1 MRRPS
6 VARLGLLAVVVV
18 GFLFIYLPIG
28 MLVLFSFADS
38 SFVAFPI
45 SGFTTRWYAE
55 LLADRRILE
64 GVGNSLVVGLVTAA
78 LATVAGTGAAFT
90 LVRVRFPGK
99 ELVRAVILMPL
110 MIPGIMLGL
119 SLLSVLVALHV
130 RRDVLTIILGHSTFT
145 TSFVTMVVAAS
156 LHGVDPAL
164 EEAAR
169 DLYAGPV
176 RAFFR
181 VTLPLI
187 APGMLAGALFAFT
200 LSFDEYVVAFLNSG
214 TAATIPIVIMGMMKY
229 GLSPKINALG
239 ALIYAA
245 SFVLALAATLLQ
257 FRGRRAPVRA
267 GG

>member
-90 LVRVRFPGK
+90 LVRVRFPDK

-145 TSFVTMVVAAS
+145 TSFVTMVPAAPTAMRS
-156 LHGVDPAL
+156 SSVHSQ
-164 EEAAR
+164 AR
-169 DLYAGPV
+169 TTRGG
-176 RAFFR
+176 R
-181 VTLPLI
+181 
-187 APGMLAGALFAFT
+187 GMPRPST
-200 LSFDEYVVAFLNSG
+200 
-214 TAATIPIVIMGMMKY
+214 
-229 GLSPKINALG
+229 
-239 ALIYAA
+239 
-245 SFVLALAATLLQ
+245 
-257 FRGRRAPVRA
+257 
-267 GG
+267 